1 MDTAQLIG
9 IDWGSTRLRA
19 FLIDATGS
27 VIESRASDEG
37 VDRLQ
42 GEAAFAG
49 ALTRI
54 TSGWPI
60 LPTLACGVVGAR
72 FGWREMAYVPCPA
85 GAAQIAADMFKLEAG
100 PWLVPGVAEFDGPHP
115 DVMRGEET
123 QILGALFDAPQ
134 FAERACFVLPGTHSK
149 WVEIEQA
156 RICAV
161 ATHQSGEL
169 YGLLRQ
175 HSVLKRLMPQPDVDR
190 PAAFVAG
197 VDASRDSG
205 GRAFTQI
212 LFGVRARHL
221 VDQLPAED
229 MADYLSGLLIGHE
242 IACSLSLRRDAS
254 APLVLVGDPALCERY
269 VRAFAR
275 FGVTPTAQLGNTA
288 TRGLWRLAQ
297 EKGLIAP

>member
-1 MDTAQLIG
+1 MDAAQLIG
-9 IDWGSTRLRA
+9 VDWGGTRLRA
-19 FLIDATGS
+19 FLIDGCGAVMET
-27 VIESRASDEG
+27 RAIDEG

-49 ALTRI
+49 ALARI
-54 TSGWPI
+54 TNGWPQ

-85 GAAQIAADMFKLEAG
+85 DAAQIAAGMHRLEAG
-100 PWLVPGVAEFDGPHP
+100 AWLVPGVAEFSAHP

-123 QILGALFDAPQ
+123 QILGALHEAPQ
-134 FAERACFVLPGTHSK
+134 FTARSCFVLPGTHSK
-149 WVEIEQA
+149 WVEIEQG
-156 RICAV
+156 RITAI

-175 HSVLKRLMPQPDVDR
+175 HSVLKRLMPDRDVDR
-190 PAAFVAG
+190 PAAFIAG
-197 VDASRDSG
+197 VEASRNSG

-242 IACSLSLRRDAS
+242 IACSLPLRGDPV
-254 APLVLVGDPALCERY
+254 APMVVVGDPALCERY
-269 VRAFAR
+269 ARAFER
-275 FGVTPTAQLGNTA
+275 FDVKPTATLGNTA
-288 TRGLWRLAQ
+288 ARGLWRLAQ
-297 EKGLIAP
+297 EKELVA

>member
-1 MDTAQLIG
+1 MTEAQLIG
-9 IDWGSTRLRA
+9 IDWGGTRLRA
-19 FLIDATGS
+19 FLIDGTGA
-27 VIESRASDEG
+27 VIETRASDEG

-49 ALTRI
+49 ALARI
-54 TSGWPI
+54 TSGWPQ
-60 LPTLACGVVGAR
+60 LLTLACGVVGAR

-85 GAAQIAADMFKLEAG
+85 GAAQIAAGMLQLPAG
-100 PWLVPGVAEFDGPHP
+100 PWLVPGVAELGAHP

-123 QILGALFDAPQ
+123 QILGALHEAPQ
-134 FAERACFVLPGTHSK
+134 FAARACFVLPGTHSK
-149 WVEIEQA
+149 WVEIEDG
-156 RICAV
+156 RITTV

-175 HSVLKRLMPQPDVDR
+175 QSVLKRLMPERDADR
-190 PAAFVAG
+190 PAAFISG
-197 VDASRDSG
+197 VEASRDSG

-242 IACSLSLRRDAS
+242 IACSLSLGGDAA

-269 VRAFAR
+269 VRAFER
-275 FGVTPTAQLGNTA
+275 FGVTPSARLGNTA
-288 TRGLWRLAQ
+288 ARGMWRLAR
-297 EKGLIAP
+297 EKELIA

>member
-1 MDTAQLIG
+1 MEAAQLIG

-19 FLIDATGS
+19 FLIDGS
-27 VIESRASDEG
+27 GAVIETRASDEG

-49 ALTRI
+49 ALGRI
-54 TSGWPI
+54 VSGWPA

-85 GAAQIAADMFKLEAG
+85 GAAQIAAGMFKLEAG
-100 PWLVPGVAEFDGPHP
+100 PWLVPGVAEFGAHP

-123 QILGALFDAPQ
+123 QILGALFEAPK
-134 FAERACFVLPGTHSK
+134 FSDRACFVLPGTHSK
-149 WVEIEQA
+149 WVEIEGG
-156 RICAV
+156 RISSV

-175 HSVLKRLMPQPDVDR
+175 HSVLKRLIPEPDVDR
-190 PAAFVAG
+190 PAAFIAG
-197 VDASRDSG
+197 VEASRDSG

-221 VDQLPAED
+221 VDALPAED

-242 IACSLSLRRDAS
+242 ITCSLPLRRDAA

-269 VRAFAR
+269 VCAFAC
-275 FGVTPTAQLGNTA
+275 FGVTPTARLGNTA
-288 TRGLWRLAQ
+288 ARGLWRLAR
-297 EKGLIAP
+297 EKELISS